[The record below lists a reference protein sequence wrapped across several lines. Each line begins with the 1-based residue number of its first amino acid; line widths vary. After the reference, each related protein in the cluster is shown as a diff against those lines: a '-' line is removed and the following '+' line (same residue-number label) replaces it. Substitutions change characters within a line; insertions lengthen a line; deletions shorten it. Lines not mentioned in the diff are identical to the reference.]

1 MSLRT
6 PNPLTN
12 SQILLDLQRSKEHS
26 AVLSE
31 QISSGNR
38 IVRLADDPTG
48 AALIL
53 DFQTSISRNEQ
64 YVKQANSAGNFL
76 QSSET
81 AMSSLNESLTR
92 LVELG
97 TQGLGTSTGVSGR
110 TALAQE
116 VDGIRNNILSL
127 SNTKSAGKYIFA
139 GTRTTTQPFSGPSA
153 GAILYAGDSSSID
166 LAVSDSTTV
175 STNLTGDQVFF
186 GGPAGPTGQGVPPSA
201 DLFQQV
207 LDLSN
212 ALKANNTAN
221 IQTAYDN
228 IRTIQTRLNTQITDL
243 GGRQAGLDQLKLDL
257 GAYNASLKSIQ
268 STYQTVDYP
277 EAITEYTREQ
287 TAQEATLS
295 ILAKGSQLNLFDYL
309 G

>member
-12 SQILLDLQRSKEHS
+12 SQILLDLQRSKERS

-53 DFQTSISRNEQ
+53 DFQDSVSKNEQ
-64 YVKQANSAGNFL
+64 YIKQATSAGDFL
-76 QSSET
+76 STSET
-81 AMSSLNESLTR
+81 TLSSLNESLTR

-97 TQGLGTSTGVSGR
+97 TQGLGASTGVTGR
-110 TALAQE
+110 TAIAQE
-116 VDGIRNNILSL
+116 VDGIRTNILSL
-127 SNTKSAGKYIFA
+127 SNTKSEGKYIFA

-153 GAILYAGDSSSID
+153 GPILYSGDSNSIN
-166 LAVSDSTTV
+166 LTVSGSTSV

-186 GGPAGPTGQGVPPSA
+186 GGAGGQGTA
-201 DLFQQV
+201 TDLFQQV
-207 LDLSN
+207 TDLRD
-212 ALKANNTAN
+212 ALNTNNTAG

-243 GGRQAGLDQLKLDL
+243 GGRQSFLDQLKSDL
-257 GAYNASLKSIQ
+257 GSYNTSLQSIQ
-268 STYQTVDYP
+268 KSYQAVDYP
-277 EAITEYTREQ
+277 EAITNYTQEQ
-287 TAQEATLS
+287 TSQEAALAV
-295 ILAKGSQLNLFDYL
+295 LAKGSQTNLFDYL
-309 G
+309 T